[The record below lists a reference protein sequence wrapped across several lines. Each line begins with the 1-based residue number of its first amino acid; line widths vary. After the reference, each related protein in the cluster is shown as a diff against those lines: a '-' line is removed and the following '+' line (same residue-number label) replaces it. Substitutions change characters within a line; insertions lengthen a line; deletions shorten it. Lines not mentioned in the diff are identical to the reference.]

1 MEYGLTYWRDGK
13 YEVDFVIERGKDI
26 WAVEV
31 KSGGAGDV
39 KGLERF
45 RAKYPEAKTL
55 MVGGPGIPLEEFFSV
70 STGRWVV

>member
-31 KSGGAGDV
+31 KSGGAG
-39 KGLERF
+39 LWRS
-45 RAKYPEAKTL
+45 
-55 MVGGPGIPLEEFFSV
+55 FSV
-70 STGRWVV
+70 LRRGREWFALFCTLH